1 MFDGAALIIKVGDG
15 LIYAFK
21 GDGYICQK
29 NKAPVYMILLP
40 RIMIYSPEYINLVKY
55 FSVIVLLKMIRNG
68 L

>member
-40 RIMIYSPEYINLVKY
+40 IIMIYSSELFNLVKH
-55 FSVIVLLKMIRNG
+55 FRVIILLKTLRNG
-68 L
+68 P